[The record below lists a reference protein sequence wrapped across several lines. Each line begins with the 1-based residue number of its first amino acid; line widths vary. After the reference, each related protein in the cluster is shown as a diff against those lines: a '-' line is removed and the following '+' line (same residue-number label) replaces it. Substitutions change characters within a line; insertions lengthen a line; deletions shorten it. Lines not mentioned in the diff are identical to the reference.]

1 VVVVAVLFFF
11 VLLFAVVFPP
21 DPALDHL
28 RPRNRVGAGVL
39 KLVDRF
45 HARAQGSSDR
55 MAGIFLR
62 FLNRLSPIT
71 RNALGA
77 GALVLGVVGTY
88 AIGPAGLAAQHGRA
102 DSASVWPG
110 VLLAGAGLWVLLL
123 PPTHGGHANR
133 VSWPWRVSF
142 RAILMVAC
150 AWALGEALWL
160 LPFFTD
166 GAIDTGP
173 YCLWGVGFLIF
184 LSAVG
189 GRIVDAADIRSPLP
203 LKVMAASVLVIFFG
217 ITGNDS
223 LGSAGGGVAAEAD
236 QGVGDR
242 WYDAMLQRIEAMPG
256 KGPVVLVAA
265 SGGGSRAALF
275 AALAY
280 EAMEALP
287 LDPNDPQSPTVGSHI
302 VAISS
307 VSGGS
312 LASAWYQHARKDGEP
327 LPRLHTRGLGRW
339 PVLTATMQEE
349 ATRLAVKAEQRFGKS
364 PASALFATVNT
375 HVSQL
380 PGTPLP
386 DAPWLE
392 SSQFVSDMG
401 ENFMAAVLRAVV
413 EPGMSRGE
421 SITRLWTSDFGLGE
435 LNNAPGTVPGMGPA
449 VLFNATEVESGR
461 RFVIGFP
468 RLPPELLG
476 NAMGS
481 MDDAAGSLWVNGAQ
495 AARLSA
501 NFPWASTWSACRA

>member
-1 VVVVAVLFFF
+1 MTTSGPPAPEKSLLSHYLDAYMATGAAALGMAALLFLVPQTAAILSQTSLTGEFSVDPWGTLTRLVVVVAVLFFF

-102 DSASVWPG
+102 DSASIWPG

-150 AWALGEALWL
+150 AWALGEALWF

-184 LSAVG
+184 LSAVA

-349 ATRLAVKAEQRFGKS
+349 AARLAVKAEERFG
-364 PASALFATVNT
+364 
-375 HVSQL
+375 
-380 PGTPLP
+380 
-386 DAPWLE
+386 
-392 SSQFVSDMG
+392 
-401 ENFMAAVLRAVV
+401 
-413 EPGMSRGE
+413 
-421 SITRLWTSDFGLGE
+421 
-435 LNNAPGTVPGMGPA
+435 
-449 VLFNATEVESGR
+449 
-461 RFVIGFP
+461 
-468 RLPPELLG
+468 
-476 NAMGS
+476 
-481 MDDAAGSLWVNGAQ
+481 
-495 AARLSA
+495 
-501 NFPWASTWSACRA
+501 